1 VGEEATVA
9 VGSVEGAGFAS
20 KFARLASP
28 KMATVVGVATL
39 LLYVAGVPL
48 AIATSDQLSGVFA
61 LFAVFALLLPFGVV
75 GLLIARRQ
83 PSNPIGW
90 IMLALPGAITVSLN
104 ASSYSVF
111 AFRMGHPGLP
121 LARLAVALTQCWIAL
136 PMLLPLPVLLF
147 PTGRVPSRR
156 WRVTLWVYLAV
167 CVTLVIGF
175 ATKDVAAFTDKT
187 VHVDSSGELVTLGGS
202 GKTNAVVPVLF
213 LVFVL
218 ISLSWVVRQIVVYRR
233 ATGDLREQ
241 LKWLMSGGA
250 IAIIGFG
257 QAVLFGN
264 SSNAIVR
271 ALSFVGFLGF
281 LAVPIALG
289 VGILKYRLY
298 DIDRIISRAV
308 AYATVTGL
316 LIGVYVAMI
325 ALTTRVI
332 PLSSSVGVAASTLAA
347 VGLFTPL
354 RRRVQ
359 QRVDR
364 RFNRA
369 NYDSAAMVSAFTSRL
384 RDAVQLETVRTDLL
398 TMVNAAVEP
407 AHVALWIRPI
417 SR

>member
-1 VGEEATVA
+1 LGEEATVA
-9 VGSVEGAGFAS
+9 VGSVEGAGLAP
-20 KFARLASP
+20 KLARLVSP
-28 KMATVVGVATL
+28 KTATVVGVGTL
-39 LLYVAGVPL
+39 LLWAVGVPL
-48 AIATSDQLSGVFA
+48 AIITSHDLSGDVGVFA
-61 LFAVFALLLPFGVV
+61 LLVPFAVV

-83 PSNPIGW
+83 PTNPIGW
-90 IMLALPGAITVSLN
+90 IMLGVAGAITVSTD
-104 ASSYSVF
+104 ASSYAVL

-136 PMLLPLPVLLF
+136 PLLLPLPVLLF

-156 WRVTLWVYLAV
+156 WRATLWVYLAV

-187 VHVDSSGELVTLGGS
+187 VRVDSSGELVTMGRT
-202 GKTNAVVPVLF
+202 GKTNPVLPVLL
-213 LVFVL
+213 LVFAL
-218 ISLSWVVRQIVVYRR
+218 ISLSWVVRQVVAYRH
-233 ATGDLREQ
+233 ATGDLRAQ

-250 IAIIGFG
+250 TAIIGFG
-257 QAVLFGN
+257 LAAVLGT
-264 SSNAIVR
+264 SSNATVQ
-271 ALSFVGFLGF
+271 ALSLVGFLGVV
-281 LAVPIALG
+281 AVPVALG

-298 DIDRIISRAV
+298 DIDRIISRTV

-347 VGLFTPL
+347 VALFTPL

-369 NYDSAAMVSAFTSRL
+369 SYDSAAMVSAFTSRL
-384 RDAVQLETVRTDLL
+384 RDAVQLETVRADLL
-398 TMVNAAVEP
+398 TVVNTAVEP
-407 AHVALWIRPI
+407 SHAALWIRPI
-417 SR
+417 SH

>member
-1 VGEEATVA
+1 VT
-9 VGSVEGAGFAS
+9 VGSVEGTGLAP
-20 KFARLASP
+20 KLARLASP
-28 KMATVVGVATL
+28 KTATVVGVVTL
-39 LLYVAGVPL
+39 LLLVAGVPL
-48 AIATSDQLSGVFA
+48 AIATDQVSGA
-61 LFAVFALLLPFGVV
+61 LAEFPLMVPFGVV

-83 PSNPIGW
+83 PTNPIGW
-90 IMLALPGAITVSLN
+90 IMLAVAGFYTVGAD
-104 ASSYSVF
+104 AGSYAVL

-136 PMLLPLPVLLF
+136 PILLPLPVLLF
-147 PTGRVPSRR
+147 PTGRVPSKH
-156 WRVTLWVYLAV
+156 WRVTLWVYLAI
-167 CVTLVIGF
+167 CVTLVIGT

-187 VHVDSSGELVTLGGS
+187 VRVDSSGELITLGGS
-202 GKTNAVVPVLF
+202 GKTDPVGAVLF
-213 LVFVL
+213 LVFAL
-218 ISLSWVVRQIVVYRR
+218 ISLSWVIRQIVAYRR

-250 IAIIGFG
+250 TGIIGF
-257 QAVLFGN
+257 AFALMFN
-264 SSNAIVR
+264 HSSNATVR
-271 ALSFVGFLGF
+271 LLSVGFLGVI
-281 LAVPIALG
+281 AVPIALG

-298 DIDRIISRAV
+298 DIDRIISRTV

-316 LIGVYVAMI
+316 LIGAYVAMI

-347 VGLFTPL
+347 VALFTPL
-354 RRRVQ
+354 RRNVQ

-398 TMVNAAVEP
+398 TIVSTAVEP
-407 AHVALWIRPI
+407 THVALWIRPI

>member
-1 VGEEATVA
+1 LGEEGDVA
-9 VGSVEGAGFAS
+9 VGSVQGAGLAP
-20 KFARLASP
+20 KLARLASP
-28 KMATVVGVATL
+28 KTATVVGVATL
-39 LLYVAGVPL
+39 LPLVAGVPL
-48 AIATSDQLSGVFA
+48 TIVTSDQLSGVLA
-61 LFAVFALLLPFGVV
+61 VFAVFALLVPFGVV
-75 GLLIARRQ
+75 GLLIGRRQ
-83 PSNPIGW
+83 PRNPIGW
-90 IMLALPGAITVSLN
+90 IMFGVVVAITVSTN
-104 ASSYSVF
+104 ASSYAVF

-156 WRVTLWVYLAV
+156 WRVTLWVYLAI
-167 CVTLVIGF
+167 CVTFLIGF
-175 ATKDVAAFTDKT
+175 ATKDVAAFTERT
-187 VHVDSSGELVTLGGS
+187 VQVDSSGELVTMGQT
-202 GKTNAVVPVLF
+202 GKANPVVPVLF
-213 LVFVL
+213 VVFVL
-218 ISLSWVVRQIVVYRR
+218 ISLSWVVRQIVAYRR
-233 ATGDLREQ
+233 ATGDLRQQ

-250 IAIIGFG
+250 TAIIGFG

-264 SSNAIVR
+264 SSSAIVR
-271 ALSFVGFLGF
+271 ALSLVGFFGF
-281 LAVPIALG
+281 VAVPVALG

-298 DIDRIISRAV
+298 DIDRIISRTV

-354 RRRVQ
+354 RRRIQ

-398 TMVNAAVEP
+398 TMVSAAVEP

>member
-1 VGEEATVA
+1 MAFRSTKGGLVHAL
-9 VGSVEGAGFAS
+9 
-20 KFARLASP
+20 ARIASP
-28 KMATVVGVATL
+28 KTATVVGVATL
-39 LLYVAGVPL
+39 LLWAAGVPL
-48 AIATSDQLSGVFA
+48 SIATSHQLGGDVGVFA
-61 LFAVFALLLPFGVV
+61 LLVPFGVV
-75 GLLIARRQ
+75 GLLIGRRR
-83 PSNPIGW
+83 PTNPIGW
-90 IMLALPGAITVSLN
+90 IMLAVAGAIAVSTD
-104 ASSYSVF
+104 ASSYAVL

-121 LARLAVALTQCWIAL
+121 LARLAVALTQSWIAL

-156 WRVTLWVYLAV
+156 WRATLWIYLAV
-167 CVTLVIGF
+167 CVTVVIGS
-175 ATKDVAAFTDKT
+175 ATKDMAAFTDKT
-187 VHVDSSGELVTLGGS
+187 VLVDSSGELASLGRT
-202 GKTNAVVPVLF
+202 GKPNPALPVLL
-213 LVFVL
+213 LVFAL
-218 ISLSWVVRQIVVYRR
+218 ISISWVVRQIVAYRR

-250 IAIIGFG
+250 TAIIGFG
-257 QAVLFGN
+257 LAAVLGS
-264 SSNAIVR
+264 SSNATLR
-271 ALSFVGFLGF
+271 ALSLVGFLGVV
-281 LAVPIALG
+281 AVPIALG

-298 DIDRIISRAV
+298 DIDRIVSRTV
-308 AYATVTGL
+308 AYAVVTGL

-347 VGLFTPL
+347 VALFTPL

-369 NYDSAAMVSAFTSRL
+369 SYDSAATVSAFTSRL

-398 TMVNAAVEP
+398 TVVNTAVEP
-407 AHVALWIRPI
+407 SHAALWIRPI

>member
-1 VGEEATVA
+1 VA
-9 VGSVEGAGFAS
+9 VGSVEGAGLAP
-20 KFARLASP
+20 KLARLASP
-28 KMATVVGVATL
+28 KTATVVGVVTL
-39 LLYVAGVPL
+39 LLLVAGVPL
-48 AIATSDQLSGVFA
+48 AIATHQLSG
-61 LFAVFALLLPFGVV
+61 AVGEFPLMVPFGVI

-83 PSNPIGW
+83 PANPIGW
-90 IMLALPGAITVSLN
+90 IMLAVAGAYTVS
-104 ASSYSVF
+104 ADAGSYAVL

-136 PMLLPLPVLLF
+136 PLLLPLPVLLF

-156 WRVTLWVYLAV
+156 WRATLWVYLAV
-167 CVTLVIGF
+167 CVTLLIGI
-175 ATKDVAAFTDKT
+175 ATKDVAVFTDKT
-187 VHVDSSGELVTLGGS
+187 VRVDSSGELVTLGGS
-202 GKTNAVVPVLF
+202 GKTNPVVPVLG

-218 ISLSWVVRQIVVYRR
+218 ISLSWVVRQIVAYRR
-233 ATGDLREQ
+233 ATGDLRQQ

-250 IAIIGFG
+250 TAIIGFG
-257 QAVLFGN
+257 LAFLFGN
-264 SSNAIVR
+264 VSNAAERVL
-271 ALSFVGFLGF
+271 LSLGFLGVI
-281 LAVPIALG
+281 AVPIALG

-298 DIDRIISRAV
+298 DIDRIISRTV

-316 LIGVYVAMI
+316 LIGVYVGMI

-347 VGLFTPL
+347 VALFTPL

-359 QRVDR
+359 YRVDR

-369 NYDSAAMVSAFTSRL
+369 SYDSAAMVSAFTARL
-384 RDAVQLETVRTDLL
+384 RDAIQLETVRTDLL

-407 AHVALWIRPI
+407 AHLTLWIKPN

>member
-1 VGEEATVA
+1 LGEEATVA
-9 VGSVEGAGFAS
+9 VGSVEGAGLAP
-20 KFARLASP
+20 KLARLASP
-28 KMATVVGVATL
+28 KTATVVGVATL

-48 AIATSDQLSGVFA
+48 AIATSHQLSSYGA
-61 LFAVFALLLPFGVV
+61 LLAVFVLLMPFGVV
-75 GLLIARRQ
+75 GLLIGRRQ
-83 PSNPIGW
+83 PTNPIGW

-104 ASSYSVF
+104 ASSYSEL

-136 PMLLPLPVLLF
+136 PILLPLPVLLF

-156 WRVTLWVYLAV
+156 WRATLWVYLAI
-167 CVTLVIGF
+167 CVTLLIGT
-175 ATKDVAAFTDKT
+175 AIKEVPAFTDKT
-187 VHVDSSGELVTLGGS
+187 VRVDSFGELVTLS
-202 GKTNAVVPVLF
+202 GKPNPVAPVLF
-213 LVFVL
+213 LVFAL
-218 ISLSWVVRQIVVYRR
+218 ISLSWVVRQIVAYRR

-250 IAIIGFG
+250 AGIIGLG

-264 SSNAIVR
+264 SSNATVS
-271 ALSFVGFLGF
+271 ALSFVGFLGVV
-281 LAVPIALG
+281 AVPIALG
-289 VGILKYRLY
+289 VGVLKYRLY
-298 DIDRIISRAV
+298 DIDRIISRTV

-347 VGLFTPL
+347 VALFTPL

-369 NYDSAAMVSAFTSRL
+369 NYDSAAMVAAFTSRL

-398 TMVNAAVEP
+398 TIVSAAVEP
-407 AHVALWIRPI
+407 SHAALWIRPI

>member
-1 VGEEATVA
+1 LGEEATVA
-9 VGSVEGAGFAS
+9 VGSVEGAGLAS

-28 KMATVVGVATL
+28 KTATVVGVATL

-48 AIATSDQLSGVFA
+48 AIATSHQPSGVFG

-75 GLLIARRQ
+75 GLLIGRRQ
-83 PSNPIGW
+83 PTNPIGW
-90 IMLALPGAITVSLN
+90 IMLALPGAITVSTT
-104 ASSYSVF
+104 ASSYSEL
-111 AFRMGHPGLP
+111 AFRNGHPVLP

-136 PMLLPLPVLLF
+136 PILLPLPVLLF

-156 WRVTLWVYLAV
+156 WRATLWVYLAI
-167 CVTLVIGF
+167 CVTLLIGT
-175 ATKDVAAFTDKT
+175 AIKEVPAFTDKT
-187 VHVDSSGELVTLGGS
+187 VRVDSSGELVGGS
-202 GKTNAVVPVLF
+202 GKTNPVAPVLF
-213 LVFVL
+213 LVFAL
-218 ISLSWVVRQIVVYRR
+218 ITLSWVVRQIVAYRR
-233 ATGDLREQ
+233 ATGDLRQQ

-250 IAIIGFG
+250 AGIIGFG
-257 QAVLFGN
+257 QAALLGN
-264 SSNAIVR
+264 SSNATVS
-271 ALSFVGFLGF
+271 ALSFVGFLGV
-281 LAVPIALG
+281 LAVPVALG

-298 DIDRIISRAV
+298 DIDRIISRTV
-308 AYATVTGL
+308 AYAAVTGL

-325 ALTTRVI
+325 ALTTHVI

-347 VGLFTPL
+347 VALFTPL

-369 NYDSAAMVSAFTSRL
+369 NYDSAAMVSAFTARL

-398 TMVNAAVEP
+398 TMVSAAVEP

-417 SR
+417 TR